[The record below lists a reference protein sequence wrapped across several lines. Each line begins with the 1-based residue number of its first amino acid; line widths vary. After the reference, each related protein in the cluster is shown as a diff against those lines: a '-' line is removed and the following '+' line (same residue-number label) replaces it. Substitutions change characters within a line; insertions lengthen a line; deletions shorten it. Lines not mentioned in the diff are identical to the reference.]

1 MPGRNEVTIIKFP
14 KKQPRPPFFKEVM
27 EEGYHIYSLKNAKI
41 QGYYPNK
48 FQDYPGVNLKELK
61 IDDVITVRVFFAVGS
76 SDNIRVDGGYL
87 DLEIEKIDDDR
98 VLAVILTELPDDY
111 PLGTGDSVE
120 VYEEE
125 ILYKAKS
132 TEH

>member
-1 MPGRNEVTIIKFP
+1 
-14 KKQPRPPFFKEVM
+14 M